1 MRNLT
6 ISFVAL
12 VGLAALSS
20 TANAQ
25 EVKIGGS
32 LGINFSNNFN
42 KPAGGNTFLYNS
54 KDAQFS
60 LNLAELTV
68 SREATARNRG
78 GFHLRFIDGDVRN
91 ALLMPGAFVAE
102 AYGTQLIEAGDKDI
116 RLDVGQYRTFVGS
129 EGLGIDN
136 FISRSF
142 AFQFLT
148 PILGQGVRAGFDL
161 NDSTRVTGSIQN
173 KYSGTGEDNRDLS
186 YALTVD
192 KKLGDASDLR
202 FNLISGRENVGGNNR
217 ETNLAGFQYSRQLS
231 DSNAL
236 HVDYTLRSGRDAA
249 DTRYEATGVK
259 GVLVLGQSN
268 GGALSLRGEY
278 LQQNSADSGILPTLT
293 ATPGTKPTLTSIA
306 VSYKL
311 PATSKTVST
320 VLEYRYDRSND
331 FFFGASNGLKKD
343 QGTLSIAQVYK
354 FYFTVFVDT
363 SARCI
368 IRCTAFFIKMPL
380 CSLDR

>member
-102 AYGTQLIEAGDKDI
+102 AYGTQLIEAGNKDI
-116 RLDVGQYRTFVGS
+116 RLDVGQYRTLVGS

-142 AFQFLT
+142 AF
-148 PILGQGVRAGFDL
+148 
-161 NDSTRVTGSIQN
+161 
-173 KYSGTGEDNRDLS
+173 
-186 YALTVD
+186 
-192 KKLGDASDLR
+192 
-202 FNLISGRENVGGNNR
+202 
-217 ETNLAGFQYSRQLS
+217 
-231 DSNAL
+231 
-236 HVDYTLRSGRDAA
+236 
-249 DTRYEATGVK
+249 
-259 GVLVLGQSN
+259 
-268 GGALSLRGEY
+268 
-278 LQQNSADSGILPTLT
+278 
-293 ATPGTKPTLTSIA
+293 
-306 VSYKL
+306 
-311 PATSKTVST
+311 
-320 VLEYRYDRSND
+320 
-331 FFFGASNGLKKD
+331 
-343 QGTLSIAQVYK
+343 
-354 FYFTVFVDT
+354 
-363 SARCI
+363 
-368 IRCTAFFIKMPL
+368 
-380 CSLDR
+380 

>member
-91 ALLMPGAFVAE
+91 ALLAPTTYVAE

-173 KYSGTGEDNRDLS
+173 KYNGTGEDNRDLS

-354 FYFTVFVDT
+354 F
-363 SARCI
+363 
-368 IRCTAFFIKMPL
+368 
-380 CSLDR
+380 

>member
-1 MRNLT
+1 MRNST

-12 VGLAALSS
+12 VGLVALGS
-20 TANAQ
+20 TVNAQ
-25 EVKIGGS
+25 EIKVGGS
-32 LGINFSNNFN
+32 LGINYSNNFN

-91 ALLMPGAFVAE
+91 ALLAPSTYVAE

-116 RLDVGQYRTFVGS
+116 RLDVGQYRTLVGS

-148 PILGQGVRAGFDL
+148 PILGQGVRAGLDL
-161 NDSTRVTGSIQN
+161 NDSTRVTGSLQN
-173 KYSGTGEDNRDLS
+173 KYSGVGEDNRDLS
-186 YALTVD
+186 YGLTID

-202 FNLISGRENVGGNNR
+202 VNLITGRENVGGNNR
-217 ETNLAGFQYSRQLS
+217 ETNLAGFQYSRKLS
-231 DSNAL
+231 DANAL

-249 DTRYEATGVK
+249 DTRYAATGVK

-278 LQQNSADSGILPTLT
+278 LQQNTADSGVLPTLT

-311 PATSKTVST
+311 PASSKTVST

-354 FYFTVFVDT
+354 F
-363 SARCI
+363 
-368 IRCTAFFIKMPL
+368 
-380 CSLDR
+380 

>member
-102 AYGTQLIEAGDKDI
+102 AYGTQLIEAGNKDI

-148 PILGQGVRAGFDL
+148 PILGQGARAGFDL

-202 FNLISGRENVGGNNR
+202 FNLITGRENVGGNNR
-217 ETNLAGFQYSRQLS
+217 ETNLAGFQYSRKLS

-311 PATSKTVST
+311 PATSKTIST

-354 FYFTVFVDT
+354 F
-363 SARCI
+363 
-368 IRCTAFFIKMPL
+368 
-380 CSLDR
+380 